1 MASAKNVVE
10 EKSPKLDDKK
20 ESVEVVKKAEAANPG
35 GPAAK
40 APLAVPQRSSS
51 AKEVIPFEWKLIGES
66 QGFALILFKAIERD
80 EVEAQLERVQR
91 DGYYGN
97 LRIIGNTEQ
106 VKQPASAKAR
116 RERQTAASTKAVER
130 SIAEAKAKKEKAEAK
145 LKASSVSKTKPPVK
159 RPVKPAPKKAVK
171 KKAAPKIAAPKK
183 AAPKIAAP
191 KKAAKKSKT
200 TKTKAKTAKKS
211 KSKSKA
217 KVKKK
222 KR

>member
-159 RPVKPAPKKAVK
+159 PPVKPAPKKAVK

-211 KSKSKA
+211 TSKSKA

>member
-159 RPVKPAPKKAVK
+159 RPVTPAPKKAVK
-171 KKAAPKIAAPKK
+171 KK

-211 KSKSKA
+211 TSKSKA